1 VEENDALRPMLSPE
15 MTAVAVIPRVNGLEK
30 SWFVVAV
37 TDTLFT
43 DIPLNE
49 YVEVEDA
56 LNDHD
61 GESDGLYVRLPVEEM
76 VFDAKYNVPVK
87 EPVSVVSVDEY
98 CIVPERASGTAAPAA
113 ETMLICS
120 FG

>member
-1 VEENDALRPMLSPE
+1 MVYDPLEVNVAVRGILSPE
-15 MTAVAVIPRVNGLEK
+15 MTAVAVIPTVNGLEK

-43 DIPLNE
+43 DIPLKV
-49 YVEVEDA
+49 YVEPEDA

-61 GESDGLYVRLPVEEM
+61 GESDGLYVRLPVEEI
-76 VFDAKYNVPVK
+76 VFEAKYNVPVK

-98 CIVPERASGTAAPAA
+98 
-113 ETMLICS
+113 
-120 FG
+120 